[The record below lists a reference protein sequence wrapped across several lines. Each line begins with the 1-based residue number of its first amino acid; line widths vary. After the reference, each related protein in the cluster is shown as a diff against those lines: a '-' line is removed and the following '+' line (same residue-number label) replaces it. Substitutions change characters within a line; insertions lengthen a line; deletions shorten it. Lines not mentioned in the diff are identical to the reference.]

1 MAQVNLNIDELK
13 GFVNHIIKNNRF
25 LQEQGKNPVAVEV
38 VGESGI
44 GKWVL
49 CWAGIMLSGVMVSG
63 VMASGAMLNS
73 EMKVGVTVGGWSG
86 EWML

>member
-1 MAQVNLNIDELK
+1 
-13 GFVNHIIKNNRF
+13 
-25 LQEQGKNPVAVEV
+25 
-38 VGESGI
+38 
-44 GKWVL
+44 
-49 CWAGIMLSGVMVSG
+49 MLSGVMVSG